1 MMIRSR
7 NSEIRVT
14 PSNPL
19 LLSREARVQQ
29 GKILDKLELAVMSL
43 VMSLPS
49 MVTVKIKPR
58 QRKQRV
64 Q

>member
-1 MMIRSR
+1 MMIRPR

-14 PSNPL
+14 PSNPP

-29 GKILDKLELAVMSL
+29 GKILDKLELAAMSL